1 MPRKRKRKDIPER
14 IRPQKRRPMLQEADL
29 PEVDENEETAE
40 VDWREIGSACSQRR
54 NGRPLSFWMET
65 REDEDES

>member
-1 MPRKRKRKDIPER
+1 MPRKRKRKER
-14 IRPQKRRPMLQEADL
+14 IRPEKRRPMLQETDF
-29 PEVDENEETAE
+29 PEIDEDEEAVE